1 MGQLA
6 FLGDERLFDGQCI
19 RFTGQ
24 DGLDIVVCGVTTYA
38 LQEAARHLS
47 RHGLIGSEE
56 FLAAYDRLLTD
67 IHQAARLKYERG
79 QFETEGPVKI
89 MVHRQDL
96 SP

>member
-6 FLGDERLFDGQCI
+6 FLGEDRLFDGQCI

-24 DGLDIVVCGVTTYA
+24 DGRDEVVCGVTTYA
-38 LQEAARHLS
+38 LQEADGRLPK
-47 RHGLIGSEE
+47 HGLIGSDD
-56 FLAAYDRLLTD
+56 FLAAYDRLMTD